1 MDEPSNTPAPTP
13 TPRPRFV
20 QQTYSMGDPSFPILK
35 ALATADALEDA
46 EILRKLVLPPNG

>member
-20 QQTYSMGDPSFPILK
+20 QQTYSMGDPSFPIPK

-46 EILRKLVLPPNG
+46 EILRKLALPPNG